1 MNYSKGIKKDAVGK
15 RILLSWVI
23 VALIFS
29 FIGCSIGLL
38 IAFNSIKPKEE
49 TIEPEIQTE
58 VLIFGA
64 PEESSIVQNKLN
76 FTLKDADF
84 IPLDVPMDRELQEL
98 VFYLAKGYN
107 IDFTFA
113 MAVIQQES
121 AYQTDAVSTDGDS
134 GLFQINEI
142 NLPYLE
148 NELGE
153 INLIDPLDNIRSGM
167 FILRNLF
174 EKYETPDKVLMA
186 YNLGENGASQLW
198 ENGVFEINYSKSVLS
213 IQNEL
218 IAEMKGA

>member
-1 MNYSKGIKKDAVGK
+1 MNYSKGISKNLTGK
-15 RILLSWVI
+15 LILLSWAI
-23 VALIFS
+23 VASVFVLIGFG
-29 FIGCSIGLL
+29 IGG
-38 IAFNSIKPKEE
+38 IAFHGSVPKSE
-49 TIEPEIQTE
+49 TAEIQE
-58 VLIFGA
+58 VLIFGT
-64 PEESSIVQNKLN
+64 PDENSIVQNKLV
-76 FTLKDADF
+76 FTLESSEF
-84 IPLDVPMDRELQEL
+84 IPLDVPMDKELQEF

-121 AYQTDAVSTDGDS
+121 GYQIDIINDGGDS
-134 GLFQINEI
+134 GLMQINEI

-153 INLIDPLDNIRSGM
+153 INLLDPLDNIKSGM

-174 EKYETPDKVLMA
+174 EKYETPNKVLMA